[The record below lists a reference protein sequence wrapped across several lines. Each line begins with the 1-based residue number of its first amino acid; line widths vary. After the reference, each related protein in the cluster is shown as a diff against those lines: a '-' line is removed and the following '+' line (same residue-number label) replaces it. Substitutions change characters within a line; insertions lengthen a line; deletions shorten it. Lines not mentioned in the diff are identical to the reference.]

1 MSTNLVTDKQLMIL
15 AGKIGNN
22 FQYLAIGHLG
32 FTTPEFDQFMSEAA
46 TQQDKVFR
54 MLYKWKCRQKR
65 PTITSLIR
73 ILEKAKVHPDALEYL
88 KSEYNNGKKIK
99 KIQSV
104 NARKRKEPCELE
116 IPKRKI
122 NKPESSAVVK
132 NLSDSHAKELGT
144 SSSYEHPLKQMKIQ
158 SYSKQEG
165 VSEAIVSTLAKKEDA
180 VQLKSKE
187 KSAGGKGK
195 QGKMPVTKKRPEKKQ
210 EAKPNQ
216 PVQETTS
223 AKMPVTK
230 KRPEKKQEAKP
241 NQPVQ
246 ETTSAKMPVTK
257 KRPKKKQEAK
267 PNQPVQE
274 TTSAIKKV
282 KKITAKAK
290 PPKKKLISTQISDS
304 LQMKDLFKQ
313 KNLSL
318 KSKEE
323 SVQTKIQ
330 KKMSVTKKCP
340 EKKQEAK
347 PNQPVQETTSATKSE
362 KTFEVVFLS

>member
-1 MSTNLVTDKQLMIL
+1 MSTSKLQDTNNQKSKDLVTDKQLMIL

-223 AKMPVTK
+223 A
-230 KRPEKKQEAKP
+230 
-241 NQPVQ
+241 
-246 ETTSAKMPVTK
+246 
-257 KRPKKKQEAK
+257 
-267 PNQPVQE
+267 
-274 TTSAIKKV
+274 IKKV

>member
-1 MSTNLVTDKQLMIL
+1 MSTSKLQDTNNQKSKDLVTDKQLMIL

-230 KRPEKKQEAKP
+230 KRP
-241 NQPVQ
+241 
-246 ETTSAKMPVTK
+246 
-257 KRPKKKQEAK
+257 KKKQEAK